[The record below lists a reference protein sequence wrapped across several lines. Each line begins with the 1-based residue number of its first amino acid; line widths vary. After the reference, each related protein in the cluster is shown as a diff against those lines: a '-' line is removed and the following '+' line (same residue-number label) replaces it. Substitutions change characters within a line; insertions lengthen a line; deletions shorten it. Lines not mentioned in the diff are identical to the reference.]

1 MKVKSIK
8 IENFKSIAEE
18 NNRIDLESINT
29 IVGKN
34 ESGKSNLIEAIGK
47 LNLTGINDQMVM
59 NSGTIEQ
66 ILPDFIEF
74 C

>member
-47 LNLTGINDQMVM
+47 LNLTGINDT
-59 NSGTIEQ
+59 NYFKNNNGTCE
-66 ILPDFIEF
+66 
-74 C
+74 